1 VQEEEVML
9 KTTLVV
15 TAGILI
21 GAGSAQMLHAQMK
34 PPAYQI
40 AIIDVKDDAGYK
52 QAVADV
58 RKRISDM
65 GGKFIVTAGA
75 GGGTGQL
82 TSPTGD
88 KANRVVVTEW
98 SNMDAANKWWAEAG
112 EKDIKALGQHAT
124 LHLYTAEGLSK

>member
-1 VQEEEVML
+1 
-9 KTTLVV
+9 
-15 TAGILI
+15 
-21 GAGSAQMLHAQMK
+21 MLHAQMK

-58 RKRISDM
+58 RKRIGDM
-65 GGKFIVTAGA
+65 GGKFIITAGA

-98 SNMDAANKWWAEAG
+98 TNMEAANKWWAEAG
-112 EKDIKALGQHAT
+112 EKDIKALSKHAT

>member
-1 VQEEEVML
+1 MF
-9 KTTLVV
+9 KTTLIV

-21 GAGSAQMLHAQMK
+21 GAGSIQMLHAQMK

-58 RKRISDM
+58 RKRIGDM

-75 GGGTGQL
+75 GGGSGQL

-112 EKDIKALGQHAT
+112 EKDIKALGKHAT
-124 LHLYTAEGLSK
+124 LHLHTVEGLSK

>member
-1 VQEEEVML
+1 ML
-9 KTTLVV
+9 KTVLVLA
-15 TAGILI
+15 AGLI
-21 GAGSAQMLHAQMK
+21 AGGSIVHELHAQMK
-34 PPAYQI
+34 PPVYQI

-58 RKRISDM
+58 RKRISEM
-65 GGKFIVTAGA
+65 GGKFIVSAGA

-98 SNMDAANKWWAEAG
+98 ANMDAANKWWAEAG

-124 LHLYTAEGLSK
+124 LHLYTAEALSK